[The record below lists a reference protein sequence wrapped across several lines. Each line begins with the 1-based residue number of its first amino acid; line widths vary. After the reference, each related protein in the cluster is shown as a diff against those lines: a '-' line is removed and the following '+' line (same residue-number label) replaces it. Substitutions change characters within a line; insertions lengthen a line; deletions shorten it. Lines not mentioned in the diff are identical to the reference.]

1 MAGSKQV
8 DSGGRLIR
16 ELLFDA
22 PPEPGVQWSDA
33 MDDIDGMV
41 DAESLESATGIP
53 THAEQVDVPIKRVR
67 NLEMDNIPIVDTK
80 IDEHASTAKIYPKDV
95 WTGLLPDDMN
105 AAWYER
111 FQRLNPAGGKDN
123 AVPVLRDGD
132 IAVSGERPVD
142 FNISGNGTFSDSTGV
157 YTAKDHNIFMNAE
170 SLPDNDITGEME
182 YVGDHV
188 QVARHELFHSLVDSL
203 FPEYI
208 SDQAKQLGMSAEEYT
223 EAARNAT
230 LPVSEQGKAVRAKEY
245 MDDMDGR
252 HTLSNLDP
260 NIMDRI
266 RSVNEDIP
274 TLLNFEPTVNQS
286 HELRN
291 AIMQLKQQEKVR
303 SGKDIGAS
311 RELSDT
317 AFDELMGGELD
328 WDEVFL
334 PYGEEGATVLRS
346 DVEAAVGPQEGN
358 LLHGYEHNRGMIK
371 EIYENGNDE
380 VRQLIKDMFYLMG
393 DNRKLLN
400 GLTEGGESY
409 G

>member
-16 ELLFDA
+16 ELLFEA

-33 MDDIDGMV
+33 ADDIGGMV

-53 THAEQVDVPIKRVR
+53 THGERLGVPIQRVR
-67 NLEMDNIPIVDTK
+67 PNDMSVVVD
-80 IDEHASTAKIYPKDV
+80 ENASTAKVYPKDV
-95 WTGLLPDDMN
+95 WSGLLPDDMN

-111 FQRLNPAGGKDN
+111 FQRLNPAGGQDN
-123 AVPVLRDGD
+123 AVPVFREGD

-142 FNISGNGTFSDSTGV
+142 FNISGDGSFGQSTGA
-157 YTAKDHNIFMNAE
+157 YNAGDHSIFMNAE

-208 SDQAKQLGMSAEEYT
+208 SDQAKQLGMSVDEYT
-223 EAARNAT
+223 DAARSAE
-230 LPVSEQGKAVRAKEY
+230 LPVESMGNLVRARQY
-245 MDDMDGR
+245 MTDMDGR

-260 NIMDRI
+260 KLMDRI
-266 RSVNEDIP
+266 HAVNEDIP
-274 TLLNFEPTVNQS
+274 LLLNFEPTMNS
-286 HELRN
+286 PNELRN
-291 AIMQLKQQEKVR
+291 AIMQLKQQEKAR
-303 SGKDIGAS
+303 RGMDIGAN

-317 AFDELMGGELD
+317 AFGELIGGEID
-328 WDEVFL
+328 WDNVFK
-334 PYGEEGATVLRS
+334 PHGEEGATVLRS

-358 LLHGYEHNRGMIK
+358 VLHGYEHNRGMIK

>member
-16 ELLFDA
+16 ELLFEA

-33 MDDIDGMV
+33 ADEFGGMV
-41 DAESLESATGIP
+41 DAESLESVTGIP
-53 THAEQVDVPIKRVR
+53 THGERLGVPIQRIRPNDMSVVVD
-67 NLEMDNIPIVDTK
+67 DN
-80 IDEHASTAKIYPKDV
+80 ASSAKVFPKDV
-95 WTGLLPDDMN
+95 WSGLLPDDMN

-111 FQRLNPAGGKDN
+111 FQRLNPVGGEGN
-123 AVPVLRDGD
+123 AVPVFRKGD

-142 FNISGNGTFSDSTGV
+142 FNISGDGSFGQSTGA
-157 YTAKDHNIFMNAE
+157 YNAGDHSIFMNAE

-182 YVGDHV
+182 YVGDHA
-188 QVARHELFHSLVDSL
+188 QVARHELFHALVDSL

-208 SDQAKQLGMSAEEYT
+208 NDQAKQLGMSVDEYT
-223 EAARNAT
+223 DATRNAE
-230 LPVSEQGKAVRAKEY
+230 LPVESMGNIVRAKQY
-245 MDDMDGR
+245 MADMDGR
-252 HTLSNLDP
+252 HTIRKLDP

-266 RSVNEDIP
+266 GDVNEDIGL
-274 TLLNFEPTVNQS
+274 LLNFEPTVNS
-286 HELRN
+286 PNELRN

-303 SGKDIGAS
+303 LGKDIGAS

-317 AFDELMGGELD
+317 AFDELIGGEID

-334 PYGEEGATVLRS
+334 PHGEEGAKVLRS

-358 LLHGYEHNRGMIK
+358 VLHGYEHNRGMLK

>member
-16 ELLFDA
+16 ELLFDS

-33 MDDIDGMV
+33 MGDIGEGMV

-53 THAEQVDVPIKRVR
+53 THGERLGVPIQRVR
-67 NLEMDNIPIVDTK
+67 PNDMSVIVD
-80 IDEHASTAKIYPKDV
+80 ENASTAKVYPKDV
-95 WTGLLPDDMN
+95 WSGLLPDDFN
-105 AAWYER
+105 SAWYER
-111 FQRLNPAGGKDN
+111 FQRLNPAGGEGN

-142 FNISGNGTFSDSTGV
+142 FNISSDGSFGQSTGA
-157 YTAKDHNIFMNAE
+157 YNPSEHSIFMNAE
-170 SLPDNDITGEME
+170 SLPDNDITGEVE

-188 QVARHELFHSLVDSL
+188 QVARHELFHALVDSL
-203 FPEYI
+203 FPEYVK
-208 SDQAKQLGMSAEEYT
+208 DQAKQLGMSVDEYT
-223 EAARNAT
+223 DAARSAT
-230 LPVSEQGKAVRAKEY
+230 LPVQPMGNIVRAKQY
-245 MDDMDGR
+245 MTDMDNR

-260 NIMDRI
+260 KLMDRI
-266 RSVNEDIP
+266 NAVNEDIP
-274 TLLNFEPTVNQS
+274 LLLNFEPTMNS
-286 HELRN
+286 PNELRN

-303 SGKDIGAS
+303 LGMDIGAN

-317 AFDELMGGELD
+317 AFDELIGGEID
-328 WDEVFL
+328 WDNVFK
-334 PYGEEGATVLRS
+334 PHGEEGATVLRS

-358 LLHGYEHNRGMIK
+358 VLHGYEHNRGMIK

-400 GLTEGGESY
+400 GLTDGGESY

>member
-16 ELLFDA
+16 ELLFEA

-33 MDDIDGMV
+33 ADDIGGMV

-53 THAEQVDVPIKRVR
+53 THGERLGVPIQRIRPNDMSVV
-67 NLEMDNIPIVDTK
+67 VD
-80 IDEHASTAKIYPKDV
+80 ENASTAKVYPKDV
-95 WTGLLPDDMN
+95 WSGLLPDDMN

-111 FQRLNPAGGKDN
+111 FQRLNPAGGQDN
-123 AVPVLRDGD
+123 AVPVFREGD

-142 FNISGNGTFSDSTGV
+142 FNISGDGSFGQSTGA
-157 YTAKDHNIFMNAE
+157 YNAGDHSIFMNAE

-208 SDQAKQLGMSAEEYT
+208 SDQAKQLGMSVDEYT
-223 EAARNAT
+223 DAARSAE
-230 LPVSEQGKAVRAKEY
+230 LPVESMGNLVRARQY
-245 MDDMDGR
+245 MTDMDGR

-260 NIMDRI
+260 KLMDRI
-266 RSVNEDIP
+266 HAVNEDIP
-274 TLLNFEPTVNQS
+274 LLLNFEPTMNS
-286 HELRN
+286 PNELRN
-291 AIMQLKQQEKVR
+291 AIMQLKQQEKAR
-303 SGKDIGAS
+303 RGMDIGAN

-317 AFDELMGGELD
+317 AFGELIGGEID
-328 WDEVFL
+328 WDNVFK
-334 PYGEEGATVLRS
+334 PHGEEGATVLRS

-358 LLHGYEHNRGMIK
+358 VLHGYEHNRGMIK